1 MIFALLWKF
10 QSKLWRVKS
19 PTITYDFDQLPIMQA
34 VCALCC
40 KSMLVF
46 SQKKKQINIQSLT
59 KTEHFIYLKLSKK
72 GSSSS
77 QTFFFLEFSL
87 HIDTGSWGN
96 FFLLYVL
103 RTTRGSQTH
112 IHTSIQGNVES
123 VTSRTSL
130 WVGVCDS
137 SCFICYG
144 FTFLVQSDW
153 NQKSVCVFFFFHRF
167 RRDTFNH
174 LTTWLE
180 DARQHSNSNMVIM
193 LIGNKRWSCFV
204 CFQGWEHTAP
214 HKYGAS
220 TLWGSHHWWI
230 KTQSTAQS
238 GLLTWLGLKR
248 YHNFLCEQPCMHTN
262 TQMNPPP
269 SADHAVR

>member
-112 IHTSIQGNVES
+112 THTSIQGNVES

-137 SCFICYG
+137 SRFICYG

-153 NQKSVCVFFFFHRF
+153 NQKSVCVFFFFSSFQKGHLQPLDNLVRGCSPTFQLQYGHHAHRQQKVKLF
-167 RRDTFNH
+167 CLFPGMGTH
-174 LTTWLE
+174 CPT
-180 DARQHSNSNMVIM
+180 
-193 LIGNKRWSCFV
+193 
-204 CFQGWEHTAP
+204 
-214 HKYGAS
+214 
-220 TLWGSHHWWI
+220 
-230 KTQSTAQS
+230 
-238 GLLTWLGLKR
+238 
-248 YHNFLCEQPCMHTN
+248 
-262 TQMNPPP
+262 
-269 SADHAVR
+269 